1 LDFLY
6 LVIYVF
12 HKYILILT
20 VNEYTSLTY
29 IN

>member
-1 LDFLY
+1 
-6 LVIYVF
+6 
-12 HKYILILT
+12 LT